1 MNYDNIKFNVPR
13 GQRLMLMLCV
23 MVICLVA
30 GAVLIAL
37 ISGSQPTSPRVR
49 IAAVVQD
56 LVVFLVPA
64 LITAVVVTRRPAD
77 FLCLRRPDPAVTL
90 WGLAALI
97 LAIPAMNMIIAWNE
111 SWPMPRYFSEAEA
124 QAAETVRKLIG
135 SGTPGGLV
143 VTILIIGIM
152 APLCEELFFRGCMQR
167 MLSTAGCGVHLA
179 NWGTA
184 VIFSAVH
191 FELAGL
197 VPRILLGVLFGYLM
211 VWSGSVWSAVAAHS
225 LNNILAG
232 ITQWM
237 AMRGDDTLLDE
248 IGRTSWPMAAASAVL
263 TVIVLIMCWRARKK
277 AIPMAPADKNWNY

>member
-1 MNYDNIKFNVPR
+1 MQNDNIKFNVPR

-37 ISGSQPTSPRVR
+37 ISGSEPTSPRVR

-56 LVVFLVPA
+56 IVVFMLPA

-77 FLCLRRPDPAVTL
+77 FLCLRRPDMAVTL

-111 SWPMPRYFSEAEA
+111 SWPMPSYFSEAEA
-124 QAAETVRKLIG
+124 EAAKTVGLLIG
-135 SGTPGGLV
+135 SGTAGGLV

-152 APLCEELFFRGCMQR
+152 APLCEELFFRGCLQR
-167 MLSTAGCGVHLA
+167 MLSTGGCGVHLA
-179 NWGTA
+179 VWGTA

-191 FELAGL
+191 FEMAGL
-197 VPRILLGVLFGYLM
+197 VPRILLGALFGYIM
-211 VWSGSVWSAVAAHS
+211 VWSGSVWGAVAAHS

-232 ITQWM
+232 ITEWM
-237 AMRGDDTLLDE
+237 ALRGDHTLLDE
-248 IGRTSWPMAAASAVL
+248 IGRTSWPLAAASALL
-263 TVIVLIMCWRARKK
+263 TAIVLIMCWRARKK
-277 AIPMAPADKNWNY
+277 AVSEPPVDKNWNY